1 MKKGFR
7 PSDKLENKE
16 KMNKSAKISISSV
29 NTSEHND
36 KVENTSNIDGILNS
50 ISDINLDEME
60 NSFSP
65 GDLQLSSVRTIKRK
79 DKEKERDIENTS
91 PQGINIKK
99 RKLVRKMQNSK
110 INETNLVLSS
120 VRAGINIDESS
131 ISIVDDRN
139 ICIFTG
145 KEESSLVNIKNNIML
160 YDSIPYTGNNTYNT
174 CNDMTPNPFTEEKLR
189 NLVKQSR
196 RLSQNSQSGGKKLI
210 KIRNSKTSDML
221 CSNLNLN
228 VIEIDN
234 HEKYSN
240 FELSKMLFELI
251 HNAGDCSIIHLPP
264 RYISFPHLVLSS
276 SIEIRGSPG
285 TLVEINNG
293 VIVVSSK
300 KEHTKVSIHECSF
313 VFNLEITSSKEK
325 MKSDDI
331 FKNFVNREEK
341 LEKSEKLPY
350 QENFNN
356 LQSFN
361 NPSSFRNS
369 NSNINS
375 SHEKFFISLFNI
387 LPNTTVE
394 ISDCDFRAIVH
405 EEENILP
412 DFDPKRLFWET
423 LFYIPKKESSVYSN
437 LHLQSTICSNFY
449 KILETQSAGE
459 ISIDHCHFSETIS
472 NGLTVYNTKKFSFL
486 FSTINNTLTAIDLIY
501 EDENTINKSS
511 GKFSMHEVRIRDSEI
526 TQNRS
531 YGLKIST
538 NGNKVFSKCLEE
550 VEIRKNNFRQ
560 NKTGILISKLTL
572 SKLILINNEIKSNI
586 ENGIEISQIEDIN
599 SKTKNYID
607 ASFFR
612 LLEETNNEDNSRG
625 YNITSSSMESNI
637 MILKNII
644 KDHKNRIG
652 IKLERCNNLS
662 LLFEDNKILSNLIG
676 LSFRN
681 FSNGLIFMCSNN
693 INENFETGISVNN
706 FSGNCKI
713 LISNSRLTKNLEQ
726 ALVLTN
732 PGNPSTTPQFPHC
745 YIKNSEITSNKICGV
760 NFVNFMLSLENT
772 LIQDNGTFA
781 VQIPLEINKNLIKLI
796 NYDPQRLSSQI
807 NNAIGGNW
815 GVIENKKS
823 ICANGNC
830 SIL

>member
-1 MKKGFR
+1 MKKGSR
-7 PSDKLENKE
+7 PRDKLE
-16 KMNKSAKISISSV
+16 KMDKSAKLSISSV

-36 KVENTSNIDGILNS
+36 KVDNASNIDHILNS
-50 ISDINLDEME
+50 ISDINLEEME

-65 GDLQLSSVRTIKRK
+65 GDLQLSSVRTVKK
-79 DKEKERDIENTS
+79 KEKERDVENSS
-91 PQGINIKK
+91 PQGLGIKK

-110 INETNLVLSS
+110 INETNFVLSS

-145 KEESSLVNIKNNIML
+145 KEESSLVNIKNNIIL
-160 YDSIPYTGNNTYNT
+160 YDSIIPYTGNNTYNT
-174 CNDMTPNPFTEEKLR
+174 CNDITPNPFTEEKLR
-189 NLVKQSR
+189 SLVKQSR
-196 RLSQNSQSGGKKLI
+196 RLSQNSPGGGKKLMKI
-210 KIRNSKTSDML
+210 KNSKTSVL
-221 CSNLNLN
+221 CSNSNIN
-228 VIEIDN
+228 VIEIEN

-264 RYISFPHLVLSS
+264 RYISFPHLVFSS
-276 SIEIRGSPG
+276 SIQIKGSPG

-300 KEHTKVSIHECSF
+300 KDHTKVSIHECSF
-313 VFNLEITSSKEK
+313 VFNLEITSSREK

-331 FKNFVNREEK
+331 FKNFVNKE
-341 LEKSEKLPY
+341 EKSEKIAY

-356 LQSFN
+356 INNMQSFN
-361 NPSSFRNS
+361 NIYSYRNS
-369 NSNINS
+369 NSS
-375 SHEKFFISLFNI
+375 SGYEKYFISLFNI
-387 LPNTTVE
+387 LPNTSVE

-405 EEENILP
+405 EDENILS

-423 LFYIPKKESSVYSN
+423 LFYVPKKESSINSN
-437 LHLQSTICSNFY
+437 LYLQSTICSNFY
-449 KILETQSAGE
+449 KILEVQSAGE
-459 ISIDHCHFSETIS
+459 ILIDHCHFSDTIS
-472 NGLTVYNTKKFSFL
+472 NGFTLYNPKKFSFL
-486 FSTINNTLTAIDLIY
+486 FSTINNTLNAIDLIY
-501 EDENTINKSS
+501 EDEPTTNKSS
-511 GKFSMHEVRIRDSEI
+511 GKITMHEIRIKDSEI
-526 TQNRS
+526 TQNRG

-550 VEIRKNNFRQ
+550 IEIRKNNFRQ

-572 SKLILINNEIKSNI
+572 SKLILADNEIKSNL
-586 ENGIEISQIEDIN
+586 ENGIEIFQIEDIN

-625 YNITSSSMESNI
+625 YNNTSSNVECNI
-637 MILKNII
+637 MILKNTIR
-644 KDHKNRIG
+644 DHKNRNG
-652 IKLERCNNLS
+652 IKLERCNNIS
-662 LLFEDNKILSNLIG
+662 LLFEENKIISNLIG

-681 FSNGLIFMCSNN
+681 FSNVLIFICSNN
-693 INENFETGISVNN
+693 INENLETGLSVNN
-706 FSGNCKI
+706 FSGNSKI
-713 LISNSRLTKNLEQ
+713 LISNSHLSKNLDQ
-726 ALVLTN
+726 ALVLNN
-732 PGNPSTTPQFPHC
+732 PGNPVSSPLFPHC
-745 YIKNSEITSNKICGV
+745 YIKNSEITNNKICGV
-760 NFVNFMLSLENT
+760 NFVNFMLSLEST
-772 LIQDNGTFA
+772 LIQDNGTYA
-781 VQIPLEINKNLIKLI
+781 VQIPLEINKNFIKLI

-807 NNAIGGNW
+807 NNAIGGTW

-823 ICANGNC
+823 ICANGSC